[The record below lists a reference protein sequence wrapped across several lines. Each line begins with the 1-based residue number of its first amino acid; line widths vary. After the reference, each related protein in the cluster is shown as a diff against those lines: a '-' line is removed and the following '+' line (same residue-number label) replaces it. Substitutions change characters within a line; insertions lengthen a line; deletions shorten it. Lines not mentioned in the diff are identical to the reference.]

1 MSDTIPA
8 WAADYIG
15 LPFREHGRDRN
26 GTDCWGLVILIAAE
40 RFSLRLPSYV
50 AGYASTRDA
59 DDIGRLVRGQ
69 MDLWRE
75 VPRGHEQPGD
85 VVLMRLMNQPMHVG
99 VVVAR
104 AWMLHIEEGID
115 ACLERYD
122 GAKWRRRVI
131 GIFRWREAVS
141 RQLSAV
147 SETELSIV
155 DHGQELAEG

>member
-15 LPFREHGRDRN
+15 LPFREHGRDHS
-26 GTDCWGLVILIAAE
+26 GADCWGLVVLVAAE
-40 RFSLRLPSYV
+40 RFGARLPSYV

-69 MDLWRE
+69 MDLWHE
-75 VPRGHEQPGD
+75 VARGQERPGD

-99 VVVAR
+99 VVVASG
-104 AWMLHIEEGID
+104 WMLHIEQGID

-122 GAKWRRRVI
+122 GAKWNRRLI
-131 GIFRWREAVS
+131 GIYRYQMTGIRD
-141 RQLSAV
+141 QV
-147 SETELSIV
+147 SEVGWGGAGE
-155 DHGQELAEG
+155 